1 MEPVNWQAAGICTQ
15 QKGNVIMSEVT
26 ITIKDVVEGDAQ
38 GIMFDYDIVDDE
50 IYSVAV
56 LLAKELARHLTE
68 ILEGDFADL
77 TEDKVH

>member
-1 MEPVNWQAAGICTQ
+1 
-15 QKGNVIMSEVT
+15 MSKVT
-26 ITIKDVVEGDAQ
+26 ITIKDVVKGDAQ

-68 ILEGDFADL
+68 ILDGNFAEL
-77 TEDKVH
+77 TENKVH

>member
-1 MEPVNWQAAGICTQ
+1 
-15 QKGNVIMSEVT
+15 MSEVT

-68 ILEGDFADL
+68 ILEGDFAEI

>member
-1 MEPVNWQAAGICTQ
+1 
-15 QKGNVIMSEVT
+15 MSEVT

-56 LLAKELARHLTE
+56 LLAIELARHLTE
-68 ILEGDFADL
+68 ILEGDFSEI

>member
-1 MEPVNWQAAGICTQ
+1 M
-15 QKGNVIMSEVT
+15 
-26 ITIKDVVEGDAQ
+26 VEGDAQ
-38 GIMFDYDIVDDE
+38 GIMFDYDIVDNE

-68 ILEGDFADL
+68 ILEGDFADI